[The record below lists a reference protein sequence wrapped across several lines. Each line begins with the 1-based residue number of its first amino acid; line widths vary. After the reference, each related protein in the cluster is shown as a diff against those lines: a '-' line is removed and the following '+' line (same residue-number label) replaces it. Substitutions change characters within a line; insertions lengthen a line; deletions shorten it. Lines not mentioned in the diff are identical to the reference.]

1 MAFGGVLALF
11 PLHLLQ
17 WDLCQK
23 ALFWHFPCQRLGMA
37 VVDFGEG
44 SKVKQNSG
52 ESLLAPL

>member
-1 MAFGGVLALF
+1 MAFGGALALF

-44 SKVKQNSG
+44 SKVKTV
-52 ESLLAPL
+52 EKAY